1 MGFNDAKKV
10 LNILTVIL
18 ILGFSYIFL
27 IEPIFIKVTKVN
39 VDQSLMIPDISVDK
53 VFFEK
58 IESLKNNTVTLD
70 ENSVVKNNPFSK

>member
-1 MGFNDAKKV
+1 MGFNDAKKI
-10 LNILTVIL
+10 LNILTIIL
-18 ILGFSYIFL
+18 VLGFSYIFL
-27 IEPIFIKVTKVN
+27 VEPIFIKVAKVH
-39 VDQSLMIPDISVDK
+39 VDQSSMIPDISVDK

>member
-1 MGFNDAKKV
+1 MGFNDAKKI
-10 LNILTVIL
+10 LNILSIIL
-18 ILGFSYIFL
+18 VLGFSYIFL
-27 IEPIFIKVTKVN
+27 IEPIFIKVTKVH